1 MDESVAQ
8 KLKDAIEPQVNRH
21 SGNIMLMVGS
31 SECGKSTMLANIIL
45 PIFSKTNGFIT
56 TFMSPNYDS
65 LPIQQM
71 IIKSLASSESAKQKL
86 AVEAEKLVKGE
97 GGHVNFKID
106 DLYKTKEW
114 IFTKR
119 GFDKAFCE
127 KVYAMRLL
135 LNKHYG
141 DSGKVREFRF
151 VLALD
156 DEIDVGGSL
165 IRKVCLTWRNRGIS
179 WVQLVQD
186 ITNLD
191 CAVRNSAPLVFFGY
205 MNFPHRREQIVRGYL
220 EPYLPGANV
229 KEKMD
234 SYLRYTENK
243 CFIFMNHRIRKAFHL
258 NTATGNVQEL
268 RELTSIIDHA
278 LSSTE
283 EKDPHR
289 LTKEGTCDLLDNDVD
304 GSFCIWSIV
313 CVYLPVL

>member
-1 MDESVAQ
+1 MDESVGE
-8 KLKDAIEPQVNRH
+8 KLKIGVEPFINRH
-21 SGNIMLMVGS
+21 SGNIILMVGS
-31 SECGKSTMLANIIL
+31 SECGKSTMLANVLL

-56 TFMSPNYDS
+56 TFMSPSYDS

-71 IIKSLASSESAKQKL
+71 IIKSLATSEASRQKL
-86 AVEAEKLVKGE
+86 LAETDKLVKGQ
-97 GGHVNFKID
+97 GGHVNFKIE

-119 GFDKAFCE
+119 GFDKKFCE

-141 DSGKVREFRF
+141 GAEKVRDFRF

-156 DEIDVGGSL
+156 DEIDIGGAL

-179 WVQLVQD
+179 WLQLVQD
-186 ITNLD
+186 ITCLD

-205 MNFPHRREQIVRGYL
+205 MNFPHRREQIVKGYL

-234 SYLRYTENK
+234 AYMRYTENK
-243 CFIFMNHRIRKAFHL
+243 CFIFMNHRLRKAFHI
-258 NTATGNVQEL
+258 NTATGVMNEM
-268 RELTSIIDHA
+268 RELTTVIDHA

-283 EKDPHR
+283 EKDVHR
-289 LTKEGTCDLLDNDVD
+289 LTKDGTYKPPRD
-304 GSFCIWSIV
+304 
-313 CVYLPVL
+313 

>member
-1 MDESVAQ
+1 MDDSVAE
-8 KLKDAIEPQVNRH
+8 KLKSVIDPQINRH
-21 SGNIMLMVGS
+21 SGNIILMVGS
-31 SECGKSTMLANIIL
+31 SECGKSTMLSKVLL
-45 PIFSKTNGFIT
+45 PIFSLSNGFIT

-65 LPIQQM
+65 LPIQKM
-71 IIKSLASSESAKQKL
+71 IIGSLASNDAQKQKL
-86 AVEAEKLVKGE
+86 EQQADAVASGKQGQL
-97 GGHVNFKID
+97 NFKID

-119 GFDKAFCE
+119 GFDKTYCE

-141 DSGKVREFRF
+141 DSGKVRDFRF

-156 DEIDVGGSL
+156 DEIDIGGAL

-179 WVQLVQD
+179 WIQLVQD

-205 MNFPHRREQIVRGYL
+205 MNFPHRREQLVRGYL

-243 CFIFMNHRIRKAFHL
+243 CFIFMNHRIRKAFWL
-258 NTATGNVQEL
+258 NTATGDVQEL
-268 RELTSIIDHA
+268 RELTTIEDHA
-278 LSSTE
+278 LGSS
-283 EKDPHR
+283 EKEGVQR
-289 LTKEGTCDLLDNDVD
+289 LTKEGTETPFRDEKEEGVD
-304 GSFCIWSIV
+304 GF
-313 CVYLPVL
+313 VYMFLL